1 MKLSYRLLITL
12 LLIGVV
18 LVLMAAFFKTQRYPG
33 SDLLILLGLA
43 LQFIAGVL
51 VVWKFANRLENRE

>member
-12 LLIGVV
+12 LLTGMG
-18 LVLMAAFFKTQRYPG
+18 LVLMAAFFKIQHYPG

-43 LQFIAGVL
+43 IQFVAGVL

>member
-12 LLIGVV
+12 LLVGMA

-33 SDLLILLGLA
+33 SDLLILLGLII
-43 LQFIAGVL
+43 QFVAGVL
-51 VVWKFANRLENRE
+51 VVWKFANRLDNRQ